1 MTRNQ
6 LKYYIY
12 TDIYRTYGFYDL
24 KNIIKKYI
32 LGKLNPGLKYMI
44 VFRVSSYYKDN
55 KHNIF
60 NKIIYAIINNKL
72 KRMQVKYG
80 IEISNLT
87 NVGNGIYI
95 PHNGGIVIHYNAI
108 IGNNCT
114 ILHDTTIGINAFKDR
129 KGAAIIGNNV
139 TIGAGSKII
148 GKVKIGDNVI
158 IGANSVVT
166 KDVPDGAVVV
176 GNPAKIISFK
186 KPLLINCDYLSENRF
201 LMK

>member
-1 MTRNQ
+1 MSKDQ
-6 LKYYIY
+6 LKYSIY

-24 KNIIKKYI
+24 KKIIKLYI
-32 LGKLNPGLKYMI
+32 LGKLNPGLKYTVI
-44 VFRVSSYYKDN
+44 FRISNYFKDN
-55 KHNIF
+55 KHNTF

-87 NVGNGIYI
+87 KIGNGLHI
-95 PHNGGIVIHYNAI
+95 PHCGGIVIHYNTI

-114 ILHDTTIGINAFKDR
+114 ILHGTTIGINSFKDR
-129 KGAAIIGNNV
+129 KNVAIIGDNV

-148 GKVKIGDNVI
+148 GKVNIGDNVT

-166 KDVPDGAVVV
+166 KDIPDGAVVA

-186 KPLLINCDYLSENRF
+186 KPLLINCDYLNEDRYLS
-201 LMK
+201 